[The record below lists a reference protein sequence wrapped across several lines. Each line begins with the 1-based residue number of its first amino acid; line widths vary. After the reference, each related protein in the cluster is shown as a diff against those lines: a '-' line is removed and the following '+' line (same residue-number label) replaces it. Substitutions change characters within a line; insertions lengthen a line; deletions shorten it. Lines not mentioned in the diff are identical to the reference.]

1 MMSYNLSEI
10 QKAKISVSSRKT
22 GLEKMKVRH
31 EDELRLKEL
40 ELKAAETYLAMLLFE
55 SSNGLVE
62 R

>member
-1 MMSYNLSEI
+1 MSYNLSDI

-22 GLEKMKVRH
+22 GLEKMKARH

-40 ELKAAETYLAMLLFE
+40 ELKAAEVYLAMLLNQ
-55 SSNGLVE
+55 SSQGLVE